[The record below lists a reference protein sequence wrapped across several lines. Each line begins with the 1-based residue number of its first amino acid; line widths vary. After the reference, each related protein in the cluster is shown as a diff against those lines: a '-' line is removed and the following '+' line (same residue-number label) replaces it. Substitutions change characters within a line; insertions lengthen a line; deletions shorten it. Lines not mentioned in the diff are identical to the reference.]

1 MVYILIVL
9 RGSATDILNIV
20 FSWHESNEWTFFLV
34 SVRFVVNLRAHSQLM
49 LHFLLCSG
57 KYQLHINSTSTPH
70 QAALSPLSFAESISG
85 WNTVEYA
92 PLFASYDW
100 EWQPA
105 PDILSD
111 IQPNFFKIKTR
122 NESFKPGLMV
132 IPDFSYLTISISSNK

>member
-1 MVYILIVL
+1 MGHDVKDLPFILKWLPLSWTTFAVQGL
-9 RGSATDILNIV
+9 GQKPPEKVQNYFTASILLGGR
-20 FSWHESNEWTFFLV
+20 SWWQNGYLF
-34 SVRFVVNLRAHSQLM
+34 
-49 LHFLLCSG
+49 G
-57 KYQLHINSTSTPH
+57 ISTSTPH